1 MLNSETFKTIVEST
15 PLVAVDFVI
24 TDSQDSILLG
34 LRSKPPAK
42 GMWCVPGGRVLKNE
56 SLMSAVKRKLHE
68 EIGLEE
74 IPPMRFLGIYEH
86 FYLDSALDPGVS
98 THYLAIGLAFQIQ
111 DKSLIRSCDQHEE
124 FRFISRGKALESEFV
139 PTPIKN
145 YLQGN
150 FKNYLGLDIIE

>member
-74 IPPMRFLGIYEH
+74 IPPMRFWEFMNTFTLIVP
-86 FYLDSALDPGVS
+86 L
-98 THYLAIGLAFQIQ
+98 IQ
-111 DKSLIRSCDQHEE
+111 GCRHTI
-124 FRFISRGKALESEFV
+124 
-139 PTPIKN
+139 
-145 YLQGN
+145 
-150 FKNYLGLDIIE
+150 